1 MAKEKTVYV
10 CTNCGQES
18 PKWAGKCPSCGQW
31 NTFVEEVVR
40 KEMPVAK
47 HVAHGIESVR
57 SKPQRLH
64 EITSGEEQRIDMGD
78 DELNRV
84 LGGGLV
90 EGSLTLIGGEPGI
103 GKSTL
108 VLQTVLR
115 LTDKKVL
122 YISGEE
128 SARQLKLRADR
139 IPHPEANNLLI
150 ACETSLEQI
159 FTNIKNTA
167 PDLVIIDSDHL
178 DGEHRLVAGQHRT
191 SARVFSFYSEIRQRN
206 RNTGYSDRPYQQR
219 RQHCRT
225 EGAGAH
231 CRHGAS
237 VRGRPALHVPHP
249 AEYQE
254 PLRKYGGTGYLRNA
268 AGRTATGEQPFG
280 TAAYAR
286 S

>member
-40 KEMPVAK
+40 KEAPVAK
-47 HVAHGIESVR
+47 HVAHGIESIR
-57 SKPQRLH
+57 SKPQLLH
-64 EITSGEEQRIDMGD
+64 EITAGEEQRIDMGD
-78 DELNRV
+78 EELNRV

-108 VLQTVLR
+108 ILQTVLR
-115 LTDKKVL
+115 LSQKKVL

-139 IPHPEANNLLI
+139 IPHPANSDLLI

-167 PDLVIIDSDHL
+167 PDLVIIDSI
-178 DGEHRLVAGQHRT
+178 QT
-191 SARVFSFYSEIRQRN
+191 IS
-206 RNTGYSDRPYQQR
+206 
-219 RQHCRT
+219 T
-225 EGAGAH
+225 ETIDSSPG
-231 CRHGAS
+231 S
-237 VRGRPALHVPHP
+237 IVQVR
-249 AEYQE
+249 EC
-254 PLRKYGGTGYLRNA
+254 
-268 AGRTATGEQPFG
+268 
-280 TAAYAR
+280 
-286 S
+286 